1 MSAECNEEKKR
12 QVQRLALRGYD
23 FDCSCHLVLEVEDAS
38 HARKFLGSVLREQG
52 LVTFGE
58 RERDGKVGGEDD
70 REPAVSIGFTYRGL
84 QALGVPDRY
93 LNELRVKAPAFCEG
107 ATARAALRL
116 GDAGP
121 SAAERWEPMFA
132 FDRSHVLISIHGP
145 TRGAVDSMRKRLS
158 ATAGARPGFQGWEN
172 GTLLAEHLTKDRK
185 NRTVHFGF
193 RDNLARPRIVE
204 KEFDPSKLRH
214 RAGELVLGY
223 LNDAK
228 FNHWDDG
235 LGARDVAQFFR
246 NGSFAVLRKIEQNEE
261 AFDNY
266 LNQQASALN
275 QQASALHVTTDYL
288 KAKLCGRWPNGVRVL
303 PPGHDLA
310 PSALKPEDGFDFKD
324 DTQGF
329 GCPFGAHIRRTNPRG
344 DSIAP
349 PRLRPLFRRGM
360 PYGPIYSDGTKHV
373 KRGLIGLFFCA
384 SIDDQF
390 ETVMS
395 EWVEKKP
402 MGPRHLG
409 NAKDPL
415 VGHHDDETFF
425 HIPLTNSPGI
435 KLTGFEPFVTT
446 RGTLYALFPSLSA
459 LHEIARMES
468 AASLGA
474 QPDGAKRRTGVP
486 RSGDG
491 TRPEHGTTEIE
502 EYIAP
507 NDRFCDIVMEGGVTS
522 GIIYASA
529 VAELAKSYRFSSIG
543 GSSIGA
549 FAAALTAAAEY
560 SRRHGSNAGFKL
572 MENLPT
578 ELADEDDQNETRLL
592 RMFRPQD
599 GTRRLFKIFLASL
612 DRRSIFSRLVCGL
625 TEAIRQYWRAVLLAL
640 VTTAVLVLS
649 GPLVLTLLGWNAPP
663 PYGFDLR
670 VVGLGSWVLA
680 LLIAFVFAVALTLFL
695 RIAWD
700 FGRELVPNG
709 FGLCRGWSEE
719 ERMDSDLTGFLHE
732 SIQLAAGRNPID
744 DQPLTFADLRD
755 APGRAINLLGQTS
768 IGDAPPSINL
778 QVYSTN
784 LAHGRPYRFPL
795 DPADDMGRLFFR
807 AEDLKPYFP
816 KLILNHLV
824 GYALPYR
831 PQTFSDPEVS
841 PETAQYLELPTDQL
855 PIVVAA
861 RLGMSFPLLISAVPL
876 WAIDYEAPIGRRGFA
891 PCWMSDGG
899 LCSNFPIHLFDSFVP
914 KWPTFGIALQN
925 RGKYRPDKCVWLPEK
940 HYQGQGDTWDRFA
953 ESKEPLGR
961 LAGFLVSLW
970 LSAWRWNDSTIMRM
984 PGVRDRVV
992 RIFLE
997 ESEGGVNIKMSKQA
1011 IDALTLK
1018 YGQPAAAAFLKKF
1031 ADDDSP
1037 GWPEHRWVR
1046 FNRLLIALRQ
1056 QIEGFKF
1063 AADLDRYA
1071 PPLRAQIEESRN
1083 AAPLRGA
1090 SRGCP
1095 SPSEKSLSEG
1105 QARELKALLTALSEL
1120 EERSHKAG
1128 DCRPYVAVP
1137 RPSLRVRHPT

>member
-1 MSAECNEEKKR
+1 MSAEWNGEQKR
-12 QVQRLALRGYD
+12 QVQRLALSGSD
-23 FDCSCHLVLEVEDAS
+23 FDFSCHLVLEVEDAS
-38 HARKFLGSVLREQG
+38 SARKFLESVLREQG
-52 LVTFGE
+52 WVSFGE
-58 RERDGKVGGEDD
+58 RDRVRKDGGDD
-70 REPAVSIGFTYRGL
+70 AREPAVSIGFTYRGL

-93 LNELRVKAPAFCEG
+93 LNELRLKASAFCEG
-107 ATARAALRL
+107 APARAALRL
-116 GDAGP
+116 GDTG
-121 SAAERWEPMFA
+121 SCAAERWESMFA
-132 FDRSHVLISIHGP
+132 FDRAHVLISIHGP
-145 TRGAVDSMRKRLS
+145 NRGAVDAMAERL
-158 ATAGARPGFQGWEN
+158 ADTAGGRAGFTGW
-172 GTLLAEHLTKDRK
+172 GGGLPAEHLTNDKR

-204 KEFDPSKLRH
+204 KEFDPPNLRH

-223 LNDAK
+223 LNDAE
-228 FNHWDDG
+228 FNRWDNE
-235 LGARDVAQFFR
+235 LTAYDVAQFFR
-246 NGSFAVLRKIEQNEE
+246 NGSFAVLRKIEQNEKC
-261 AFDNY
+261 FNDY
-266 LNQQASALN
+266 LDEQARALG
-275 QQASALHVTTDYL
+275 VKKEYL
-288 KAKLCGRWPNGVRVL
+288 KAKLCGRWPNGARVM
-303 PPGHDLA
+303 PGHDLVE
-310 PSALKPEDGFDFKD
+310 PSEPKPEESFDFTD
-324 DTQGF
+324 DPEGF

-349 PRLRPLFRRGM
+349 QRLRPLFRRGM
-360 PYGPIYSDGTKHV
+360 PYGPKYGDGTEHK

-384 SIDDQF
+384 SIEDQF
-390 ETVMS
+390 EVVVS

-415 VGHHDDETFF
+415 VGHHDDEAFF
-425 HIPLTNSPGI
+425 HIPQENGPGI

-446 RGTLYALFPSLSA
+446 CGTLYAFFPSLSA
-459 LHEIARMES
+459 LRDIARMES
-468 AASLGA
+468 AASLRA
-474 QPDGAKRRTGVP
+474 QPDGARRQAGAS

-491 TRPEHGTTEIE
+491 TRPGHGTTEME
-502 EYIAP
+502 AYTAS

-560 SRRHGSNAGFKL
+560 SRRRGSNAGFQL
-572 MENLPT
+572 MEKLPT
-578 ELADEDDQNETRLL
+578 ELAVEDDQNETRLL

-599 GTRRLFKIFLASL
+599 GTRRLFKVFLASL
-612 DRRSIFSRLVCGL
+612 DRKSTFSLLVCGL
-625 TEAIRQYWRAVLLAL
+625 TEAVRQFWRAVLLAL
-640 VTTAVLVLS
+640 VATAVLVLS
-649 GPLVLTLLGWNAPP
+649 GPLVLTWLDWSTPP
-663 PYGFDLR
+663 PYGFGLR
-670 VVGLGSWVLA
+670 VLGLGSWVLA
-680 LLIAFVFAVALTLFL
+680 LLIALAFALALALSL
-695 RIAWD
+695 GIAWD
-700 FGRELVPNG
+700 FRRELVPNG

-719 ERMDSDLTGFLHE
+719 ERMDSPDLTGFLHG

-755 APGRAINLLGQTS
+755 APGRAIDVLGQS
-768 IGDAPPSINL
+768 NIGDAPPSINL

-807 AEDLKPYFP
+807 VNDLKPYFP
-816 KLILNHLV
+816 KPVLNHLV
-824 GYALPYR
+824 GYARPYR
-831 PQTFSDPEVS
+831 QQTFSDPKVS
-841 PETAQYLELPTDQL
+841 AETGQYLELPTDQL

-861 RLGMSFPLLISAVPL
+861 RLAMSFPLLISAVPL
-876 WAIDYEAPIGRRGFA
+876 WAIDYEAPIGSRGFA
-891 PCWMSDGG
+891 RCWMSDGG

-925 RGKYRPDKCVWLPEK
+925 RGKYSPNECVWLPEK
-940 HYQGQGDTWDRFA
+940 HYEGRGDTWDRFA

-970 LSAWRWNDSTIMRM
+970 LAAWRWNDTTMMRM

-997 ESEGGVNIKMSKQA
+997 ESEGGVNVKMSKQA
-1011 IDALTLK
+1011 IDALTEK
-1018 YGQPAAAAFLKKF
+1018 YGRPAAAAFLRKF
-1031 ADDDSP
+1031 ADDGSP

-1056 QIEGFKF
+1056 QIEGVKF
-1063 AADLDRYA
+1063 AADLDRYTQ
-1071 PPLRAQIEESRN
+1071 PLSAQIEGSCN
-1083 AAPLRGA
+1083 TAPLRGSA
-1090 SRGCP
+1090 RGCP
-1095 SPSEKSLSEG
+1095 LPSEQPLDCS
-1105 QARELKALLTALSEL
+1105 QARELEVLLAALSDL
-1120 EERSHKAG
+1120 EESFHKAG
-1128 DCRPYVAVP
+1128 DYSPYVAVP

>member
-1 MSAECNEEKKR
+1 
-12 QVQRLALRGYD
+12 
-23 FDCSCHLVLEVEDAS
+23 
-38 HARKFLGSVLREQG
+38 
-52 LVTFGE
+52 
-58 RERDGKVGGEDD
+58 
-70 REPAVSIGFTYRGL
+70 
-84 QALGVPDRY
+84 
-93 LNELRVKAPAFCEG
+93 
-107 ATARAALRL
+107 
-116 GDAGP
+116 
-121 SAAERWEPMFA
+121 MFA
-132 FDRSHVLISIHGP
+132 FDRAHVLISIHGP
-145 TRGAVDSMRKRLS
+145 NRGAVDAMAERL
-158 ATAGARPGFQGWEN
+158 ADTAGGRAGFKGWD
-172 GTLLAEHLTKDRK
+172 GALPAEHLTKDKK

-193 RDNLARPRIVE
+193 RDNVARPRIVVE
-204 KEFDPSKLRH
+204 KEFDLCNLRDQRH

-223 LNDAK
+223 LNDEQ
-228 FNHWDDG
+228 FNRWDNV
-235 LGARDVAQFFR
+235 LTAPDVAQFFR

-261 AFDNY
+261 ALNNY
-266 LNQQASALN
+266 LN

-288 KAKLCGRWPNGVRVL
+288 KAKLCGRWPNGVRVM
-303 PPGHDLA
+303 PGHDPLA
-310 PSALKPEDGFDFKD
+310 QPSAPKPEDGFDFTD

-344 DSIAP
+344 DPIAP
-349 PRLRPLFRRGM
+349 ARLRPLFRRGM
-360 PYGPIYSDGTKHV
+360 PYGPKYSDGTKHE

-384 SIDDQF
+384 SIEDQF
-390 ETVMS
+390 EIVMS

-402 MGPRHLG
+402 MGPRNRG
-409 NAKDPL
+409 NSKDPL
-415 VGHHDDETFF
+415 VGHHDDEAFF
-425 HIPLTNSPGI
+425 HIPQENGPGI

-459 LHEIARMES
+459 LRDIARMES
-468 AASLGA
+468 GASLGA
-474 QPDGAKRRTGVP
+474 QPGGAKRQTGGAA

-491 TRPEHGTTEIE
+491 TRPEHGTAQTET
-502 EYIAP
+502 YTAP

-560 SRRHGSNAGFKL
+560 SRRRGSNDGFKL
-572 MENLPT
+572 MEKLPT
-578 ELADEDDQNETRLL
+578 ELAEEDDQSETRLM

-612 DRRSIFSRLVCGL
+612 DRKSTFSRLACGL
-625 TEAIRQYWRAVLLAL
+625 MEAVRQYWRAVLLAL
-640 VTTAVLVLS
+640 VATAVLVLS
-649 GPLVLTLLGWNAPP
+649 GPLVLTWLGSSTPP

-670 VVGLGSWVLA
+670 VVGVGSWVLA
-680 LLIAFVFAVALTLFL
+680 LLIALVFAAALALL
-695 RIAWD
+695 LGIAWD
-700 FGRELVPNG
+700 FRRELVPNG

-719 ERMDSDLTGFLHE
+719 ERMDSPDLTGFLHA

-755 APGRAINLLGQTS
+755 APGRATNVLGQPS
-768 IGDAPPSINL
+768 SGDAPPSINL

-807 AEDLKPYFP
+807 VDDLKPYFP
-816 KLILNHLV
+816 QPILNHLV

-831 PQTFSDPEVS
+831 PQTFSDPKVS
-841 PETAQYLELPTDQL
+841 AETEQYLELPRDQL

-861 RLGMSFPLLISAVPL
+861 RLAMSFPLLISAVPL
-876 WAIDYEAPIGRRGFA
+876 WAIDYEAPIKRRWFA
-891 PCWMSDGG
+891 RCWMSDGG

-914 KWPTFGIALQN
+914 KWPTFGVALQN
-925 RGKYRPDKCVWLPEK
+925 RGKYRPDECVWLPEK
-940 HYQGQGDTWDRFA
+940 HYEGRGDTWDRFA
-953 ESKEPLGR
+953 DSKQPLGR

-970 LSAWRWNDSTIMRM
+970 LAAWRWNDTTMMRM

-997 ESEGGVNIKMSKQA
+997 EGEGGVNIKMSKQA
-1011 IDALTLK
+1011 IDALTEK
-1018 YGQPAAAAFLKKF
+1018 YGKPAAGAFLRKF
-1031 ADDDSP
+1031 ADDGSP

-1063 AADLDRYA
+1063 AADLDRYTQ
-1071 PPLRAQIEESRN
+1071 PLSAQIEKSRKT
-1083 AAPLRGA
+1083 APLRGSA
-1090 SRGCP
+1090 RGCP
-1095 SPSEKSLSEG
+1095 APSEQPLG
-1105 QARELKALLTALSEL
+1105 HDQARELEGLLAAFSEL
-1120 EERSHKAG
+1120 EASFHKAG
-1128 DCRPYVAVP
+1128 DHEPYVAMP

>member
-1 MSAECNEEKKR
+1 MSVEWNDEQKP
-12 QVQRLALRGYD
+12 QVQRLALSGSD

-38 HARKFLGSVLREQG
+38 NARKFLGSVLREQG
-52 LVTFGE
+52 WLTFGE
-58 RERDGKVGGEDD
+58 RDRVRSDGSEDD

-107 ATARAALRL
+107 APARAALRL

-121 SAAERWEPMFA
+121 CAAEQWEPMFA
-132 FDRSHVLISIHGP
+132 FDRAHVLISIHGP
-145 TRGAVDSMRKRLS
+145 NRGAVDAMAERL
-158 ATAGARPGFQGWEN
+158 ADTAGGRIGLRGWQDV
-172 GTLLAEHLTKDRK
+172 LPAKHLTTDKR

-204 KEFDPSKLRH
+204 ERFEPNKLRH
-214 RAGELVLGY
+214 HAGELVLGY
-223 LNDAK
+223 LNDSK
-228 FNHWDDG
+228 FNRWDNI
-235 LGARDVAQFFR
+235 LTAPNVAQFFR
-246 NGSFAVLRKIEQNEE
+246 NGSFAVLRKVEQDEE
-261 AFDNY
+261 AFNNY
-266 LNQQASALN
+266 LSRQASALKV
-275 QQASALHVTTDYL
+275 STDYL
-288 KAKLCGRWPNGVRVL
+288 KAKLCGRWPNGARVM
-303 PPGHDLA
+303 PGHDLVE
-310 PSALKPEDGFDFKD
+310 PSAPKPEESFDFTD
-324 DTQGF
+324 DTEGF

-349 PRLRPLFRRGM
+349 ARLRPLFRRGM
-360 PYGPIYSDGTKHV
+360 PYGPKYSEGTKHE

-384 SIDDQF
+384 SIEDQF
-390 ETVMS
+390 EIVMS

-402 MGPRHLG
+402 MGPRNLG
-409 NAKDPL
+409 KSKDPL
-415 VGHHDDETFF
+415 VGHHDDGAFF
-425 HIPLTNSPGI
+425 HIPRENGPGI
-435 KLTGFEPFVTT
+435 KLAGFEPFVTT

-459 LHEIARMES
+459 LRDIARVES
-468 AASLGA
+468 AASQEA
-474 QPDGAKRRTGVP
+474 QPGGAKYQAGAP
-486 RSGDG
+486 RPGDG
-491 TRPEHGTTEIE
+491 TSPEHATTQTETDT
-502 EYIAP
+502 AP

-560 SRRHGSNAGFKL
+560 SRRRGSNAGFEL
-572 MENLPT
+572 MEKLPT
-578 ELADEDDQNETRLL
+578 ALAEEDDQNETRLM
-592 RMFRPQD
+592 RMFRPQH

-612 DRRSIFSRLVCGL
+612 DRRSTFSRLVCCL

-640 VTTAVLVLS
+640 VAIAVLVLS
-649 GPLVLTLLGWNAPP
+649 GPLVLTWLGWSTPP

-680 LLIAFVFAVALTLFL
+680 LLIALAFAVALTLL
-695 RIAWD
+695 LGIAWD
-700 FGRELVPNG
+700 FRCELVPNG

-719 ERMDSDLTGFLHE
+719 ERMDSPDLTGFLHA
-732 SIQLAAGRNPID
+732 SIQLAADRNPID

-755 APGRAINLLGQTS
+755 APDRATNVLGQRS

-807 AEDLKPYFP
+807 VDDLKPYFP
-816 KLILNHLV
+816 QPILNHLV

-831 PQTFSDPEVS
+831 QQTFSDPKVS
-841 PETAQYLELPTDQL
+841 AETEQYLELPTDQL

-861 RLGMSFPLLISAVPL
+861 RLAMSFPLLISAVPL
-876 WAIDYEAPIGRRGFA
+876 WAIDYEAPINMRGFA
-891 PCWMSDGG
+891 RCWMSDGG

-925 RGKYRPDKCVWLPEK
+925 RGKYRPDECVWLPEK
-940 HYQGQGDTWDRFA
+940 HYEGRGDTWDRFA
-953 ESKEPLGR
+953 ESKQPLDR
-961 LAGFLVSLW
+961 LVGFLVSLW
-970 LSAWRWNDSTIMRM
+970 LAAWRWNDTTMMRM

-997 ESEGGVNIKMSKQA
+997 EGEGGVNIKMSKQA
-1011 IDALTLK
+1011 IDALTQK
-1018 YGQPAAAAFLKKF
+1018 YGKPAAGAFLRKF
-1031 ADDDSP
+1031 ADDGSP

-1063 AADLDRYA
+1063 AADLDRYSQ
-1071 PPLRAQIEESRN
+1071 PLSAQIDESRKT
-1083 AAPLRGA
+1083 APLRGSA
-1090 SRGCP
+1090 RGCP
-1095 SPSEKSLSEG
+1095 SGSEQPLG
-1105 QARELKALLTALSEL
+1105 HDQARELKVLLAALSEL
-1120 EERSHKAG
+1120 EESFHKAG
-1128 DCRPYVAVP
+1128 DHRPYVAVP

>member
-1 MSAECNEEKKR
+1 MSAEWNDEQKPR
-12 QVQRLALRGYD
+12 VQRLALSGSD
-23 FDCSCHLVLEVEDAS
+23 FDCSCHLVLEVENAS
-38 HARKFLGSVLREQG
+38 DARKFLESVLRERG
-52 LVTFGE
+52 WVTFGE
-58 RERDGKVGGEDD
+58 RDRVRKDGGEDD

-107 ATARAALRL
+107 APARAALRL

-121 SAAERWEPMFA
+121 CAAERWEPMFA
-132 FDRSHVLISIHGP
+132 FDRAHVLISIHGP
-145 TRGAVDSMRKRLS
+145 NRGVVDAMAERL
-158 ATAGARPGFQGWEN
+158 ADTGGGRAGFKGWD
-172 GTLLAEHLTKDRK
+172 GALPAEHLTKDRK

-193 RDNLARPRIVE
+193 RDNLARPRVVVE
-204 KEFDPSKLRH
+204 KEFDLCNLRDQRH

-223 LNDAK
+223 LNDEQ
-228 FNHWDDG
+228 FNRWDNA
-235 LGARDVAQFFR
+235 LTAPDVAQFFR
-246 NGSFAVLRKIEQNEE
+246 NGSFAVLRKIEQNEK
-261 AFDNY
+261 AFNDY
-266 LNQQASALN
+266 LDEQAR
-275 QQASALHVTTDYL
+275 ALHVTTDYL
-288 KAKLCGRWPNGVRVL
+288 KAKLCGRWPKGARVM
-303 PPGHDLA
+303 PGHDLA
-310 PSALKPEDGFDFKD
+310 EPPEPKLEDDFDFTD
-324 DTQGF
+324 DKQGF

-344 DSIAP
+344 DPIAP
-349 PRLRPLFRRGM
+349 TRLRPLFRRGM
-360 PYGPIYSDGTKHV
+360 PYGPKYCDGTKHE

-384 SIDDQF
+384 SIEDQF
-390 ETVMS
+390 EVVMS

-402 MGPRHLG
+402 MGPRNRG
-409 NAKDPL
+409 NSKDPL
-415 VGHHDDETFF
+415 VGHHDDEAFF
-425 HIPLTNSPGI
+425 HIPQENGPGI

-459 LHEIARMES
+459 LRDIARMES
-468 AASLGA
+468 GASLGA
-474 QPDGAKRRTGVP
+474 QPGGAKRQTGGAA

-491 TRPEHGTTEIE
+491 TRPEHGTAQTET
-502 EYIAP
+502 YTAP

-560 SRRHGSNAGFKL
+560 SRRRGSNDGFKL
-572 MENLPT
+572 MEKLPT
-578 ELADEDDQNETRLL
+578 ELAEEDDQSETRLM

-612 DRRSIFSRLVCGL
+612 DRKSTFSRLACGL
-625 TEAIRQYWRAVLLAL
+625 MEAVRQYWRAVLLAL
-640 VTTAVLVLS
+640 VATAVLVLS
-649 GPLVLTLLGWNAPP
+649 GPLVLTWLGWSTPP

-670 VVGLGSWVLA
+670 VVGVGSWVLA
-680 LLIAFVFAVALTLFL
+680 LLIALVFAAALALL
-695 RIAWD
+695 LGIAWD
-700 FGRELVPNG
+700 FRRELVPNG

-719 ERMDSDLTGFLHE
+719 ERMDSPDLTGFLHA

-755 APGRAINLLGQTS
+755 APGRATNLLGQTS

-807 AEDLKPYFP
+807 VDDLKPYFP
-816 KLILNHLV
+816 QPILNHLV

-831 PQTFSDPEVS
+831 PQTFSDPKVS
-841 PETAQYLELPTDQL
+841 AKTEQYLELPRDQL
-855 PIVVAA
+855 PIIVAA
-861 RLGMSFPLLISAVPL
+861 RLAMSFPLLISAVPL
-876 WAIDYEAPIGRRGFA
+876 WAIDYEAPIKRRGFA
-891 PCWMSDGG
+891 RCWMSDGG

-925 RGKYRPDKCVWLPEK
+925 RGKYRPDECVWLPEK
-940 HYQGQGDTWDRFA
+940 HYEGRGDTWDRFA
-953 ESKEPLGR
+953 DSKQPLGR

-970 LSAWRWNDSTIMRM
+970 LAAWRWNDTTMMRM

-997 ESEGGVNIKMSKQA
+997 EGEGGVNIKMSKQA
-1011 IDALTLK
+1011 IDALTEK
-1018 YGQPAAAAFLKKF
+1018 YGKPAAGAFLRKF
-1031 ADDDSP
+1031 ADDGSP

-1063 AADLDRYA
+1063 AADLDRYTQ
-1071 PPLRAQIEESRN
+1071 PLSAQIEESRET
-1083 AAPLRGA
+1083 APLRGSA
-1090 SRGCP
+1090 RGCP
-1095 SPSEKSLSEG
+1095 SPSEKPLGPG
-1105 QARELKALLTALSEL
+1105 QARELEVLLAALSEL
-1120 EERSHKAG
+1120 EASFHKAG
-1128 DCRPYVAVP
+1128 DHEPYVAMP
-1137 RPSLRVRHPT
+1137 QPSLRMRHPT

>member
-1 MSAECNEEKKR
+1 MSAEWNDEQKR

-23 FDCSCHLVLEVEDAS
+23 FDASSHLVLEVEDAS

-52 LVTFGE
+52 WLTFGE
-58 RERDGKVGGEDD
+58 RDRVRKVGSEDD

-93 LNELRVKAPAFCEG
+93 LNELRGKAPAFCEG
-107 ATARAALRL
+107 APARAVLRL

-121 SAAERWEPMFA
+121 CAAEQWEPMFA
-132 FDRSHVLISIHGP
+132 FDRAHVLISIHGP
-145 TRGAVDSMRKRLS
+145 NRGAVDAMAERL
-158 ATAGARPGFQGWEN
+158 ADTAGGRAGLKGWEDA
-172 GTLLAEHLTKDRK
+172 LPAKHLTTDKR

-204 KEFDPSKLRH
+204 ERFEPDKLRH
-214 RAGELVLGY
+214 HAGELVLGY
-223 LNDAK
+223 LNDSK
-228 FNHWDDG
+228 FNRWDNI
-235 LGARDVAQFFR
+235 LTTPDVAQFFR
-246 NGSFAVLRKIEQNEE
+246 NGSFAVLRKVEQNE
-261 AFDNY
+261 D
-266 LNQQASALN
+266 ALN
-275 QQASALHVTTDYL
+275 KYLEKQACALGVKKEYL
-288 KAKLCGRWPNGVRVL
+288 KAKLCGRWPNGARVM
-303 PPGHDLA
+303 PGHDLE
-310 PSALKPEDGFDFKD
+310 PCEPKPEESFNFDD
-324 DTQGF
+324 DKQGF

-344 DSIAP
+344 DTIAP
-349 PRLRPLFRRGM
+349 ARLRPLFRRGM
-360 PYGPIYSDGTKHV
+360 PYGRKYGDGTEHE

-384 SIDDQF
+384 SIEDQF
-390 ETVMS
+390 EVVVS

-415 VGHHDDETFF
+415 VGHHDDEAFF
-425 HIPLTNSPGI
+425 HIPQENGPGI

-446 RGTLYALFPSLSA
+446 CGTLYAFFPSLSA
-459 LHEIARMES
+459 LRDIARMEP
-468 AASLGA
+468 AASPGA
-474 QPDGAKRRTGVP
+474 QPGGAKRQTGGAP

-491 TRPEHGTTEIE
+491 TRPEHGTTQTAT
-502 EYIAP
+502 YTAP

-529 VAELAKSYRFSSIG
+529 VTELAKTYRFSSIG

-560 SRRHGSNAGFKL
+560 SRRRGSNVGFEL
-572 MENLPT
+572 MEKLPT
-578 ELADEDDQNETRLL
+578 KLADEDDQNQTRLL
-592 RMFRPQD
+592 RMFKPQD

-612 DRRSIFSRLVCGL
+612 DRKSTFSRLVCGL
-625 TEAIRQYWRAVLLAL
+625 TEAVRLYWRAVLLAL
-640 VTTAVLVLS
+640 VATAVLVLS
-649 GPLVLTLLGWNAPP
+649 GPLVLTWLGWSTPP
-663 PYGFDLR
+663 PYGFGLR

-680 LLIAFVFAVALTLFL
+680 LLIALAFAVALTLL
-695 RIAWD
+695 LGIAWD
-700 FGRELVPNG
+700 FRCELVPNG

-719 ERMDSDLTGFLHE
+719 ERMDSPDLTGFLHG

-744 DQPLTFADLRD
+744 DQPLTFADLRG
-755 APGRAINLLGQTS
+755 APGRATDVLGQPN
-768 IGDAPPSINL
+768 IGDAPPSIDL

-807 AEDLKPYFP
+807 VDDLKSYFP
-816 KLILNHLV
+816 QPILNHLV
-824 GYALPYR
+824 AYAIPYR
-831 PQTFSDPEVS
+831 PQTFSDPKLS
-841 PETAQYLELPTDQL
+841 AETEQYLELPTDQL

-861 RLGMSFPLLISAVPL
+861 RLAMSFPLLISAVPL
-876 WAIDYEAPIGRRGFA
+876 WAIDYEAPINMRGFA
-891 PCWMSDGG
+891 RCWMSDGG

-925 RGKYRPDKCVWLPEK
+925 RGKYRPDECVWLPEK
-940 HYQGQGDTWDRFA
+940 HYEGRGDTWDRFA
-953 ESKEPLGR
+953 ESKQPLGR
-961 LAGFLVSLW
+961 LVGFLVSLW
-970 LSAWRWNDSTIMRM
+970 LAAWRWNDTTMMRM

-997 ESEGGVNIKMSKQA
+997 EGEGGVNIKMSKQA
-1011 IDALTLK
+1011 IDALTQK
-1018 YGQPAAAAFLKKF
+1018 YGKPAAGAFLRKF
-1031 ADDDSP
+1031 ADDGSP

-1063 AADLDRYA
+1063 AADLDRYTQ
-1071 PPLRAQIEESRN
+1071 PLSAQIDESRKT
-1083 AAPLRGA
+1083 APLRGA
-1090 SRGCP
+1090 SRRCP
-1095 SPSEKSLSEG
+1095 LPSEKPLSYQ
-1105 QARELKALLTALSEL
+1105 QAEELEVLLAALSEL
-1120 EERSHKAG
+1120 EVSFRKAG
-1128 DCRPYVAVP
+1128 DCTPFVAVP

>member
-1 MSAECNEEKKR
+1 MSAECNEERKR

-23 FDCSCHLVLEVEDAS
+23 FDYSCHLVLEVEDAS

-52 LVTFGE
+52 CVTFGE
-58 RERDGKVGGEDD
+58 RDGKGGGEDD

-107 ATARAALRL
+107 APARAALRL

-132 FDRSHVLISIHGP
+132 FDRAHVLISIHGP
-145 TRGAVDSMRKRLS
+145 NGGAVDSMRKQLA
-158 ATAGARPGFQGWEN
+158 ATAGARPGFEGWEA
-172 GTLLAEHLTKDRK
+172 GMLPAKHLTNDKR

-204 KEFDPSKLRH
+204 ERFEPHKLRH

-223 LNDAK
+223 LNDAE
-228 FNHWDDG
+228 FNRWDDG
-235 LGARDVAQFFR
+235 LGAREVAQFFR

-261 AFDNY
+261 AFNNY
-266 LNQQASALN
+266 LEQQACDLG
-275 QQASALHVTTDYL
+275 VTKDYL
-288 KAKLCGRWPNGVRVL
+288 KAKLCGRWPNGARIMPGDSPERQPIARL
-303 PPGHDLA
+303 PD
-310 PSALKPEDGFDFKD
+310 EDFDFTD
-324 DTQGF
+324 DKEGF
-329 GCPFGAHIRRTNPRG
+329 GCPFGAHIRRTNPRK

-360 PYGPIYSDGTKHV
+360 PYGPKYCDKTKHEE
-373 KRGLIGLFFCA
+373 RGLVGLFFCA
-384 SIDDQF
+384 SIEDQF

-415 VGHHDDETFF
+415 VGHHDEETFF
-425 HIPLTNSPGI
+425 HIPEKDGAGI
-435 KLTGFEPFVTT
+435 KLTSFKPFVTA

-474 QPDGAKRRTGVP
+474 QPDDAKRQSGAP
-486 RSGDG
+486 RVGDG
-491 TRPEHGTTEIE
+491 TRPEHGTAEMET
-502 EYIAP
+502 YTAP

-529 VAELAKSYRFSSIG
+529 VADLAKSYRFSSIG

-560 SRRHGSNAGFKL
+560 SRRRGSNVGFKL

-578 ELADEDDQNETRLL
+578 VLAEEDDQNETRLL

-599 GTRRLFKIFLASL
+599 GTRRLFRIFLASL
-612 DRRSIFSRLVCGL
+612 DRRSTFSRLVCGL
-625 TEAIRQYWRAVLLAL
+625 TEAIHQYWRAVLLAL
-640 VTTAVLVLS
+640 VATAVLVLS
-649 GPLVLTLLGWNAPP
+649 GPLVLTWLGWSTPP

-680 LLIAFVFAVALTLFL
+680 LLIALVFAVALTLFL
-695 RIAWD
+695 GIVWD
-700 FGRELVPNG
+700 FRCELVRNG

-719 ERMDSDLTGFLHE
+719 ERMDSLDLAGFLHA
-732 SIQLAAGRNPID
+732 SIQLAADRNPID
-744 DQPLTFADLRD
+744 DPPLTFADLRD
-755 APGRAINLLGQTS
+755 APGRAANVLGQPS

-807 AEDLKPYFP
+807 VDDLKPYFP
-816 KLILNHLV
+816 QPILNHLV
-824 GYALPYR
+824 GYALPYGS
-831 PQTFSDPEVS
+831 QTISDPEAS
-841 PETAQYLELPTDQL
+841 AATKQYLELPTDRL

-861 RLGMSFPLLISAVPL
+861 RLAMSFPLLISAVPL
-876 WAIDYEAPIGRRGFA
+876 WAIDYEAPIESRGFA

-899 LCSNFPIHLFDSFVP
+899 LCSNFPIHLFDSHVP

-925 RGKYRPDKCVWLPEK
+925 RGNHRPNQCVWLPEK
-940 HYQGQGDTWDRFA
+940 HYEGRGDTWDRFA
-953 ESKEPLGR
+953 ESQEPLGR

-970 LSAWRWNDSTIMRM
+970 LAAWRWNDTTMMRM

-997 ESEGGVNIKMSKQA
+997 EDEGGVNIKMSKQA
-1011 IDALTLK
+1011 IDALTQK
-1018 YGQPAAAAFLKKF
+1018 YGKPAAAAFLRKF
-1031 ADDDSP
+1031 ADDGSP

-1063 AADLDRYA
+1063 AADLDRYTQ
-1071 PPLRAQIEESRN
+1071 PLCAQIETSRQT
-1083 AAPLRGA
+1083 APLRGSA
-1090 SRGCP
+1090 RGCP
-1095 SPSEKSLSEG
+1095 LPSEKSLSDE
-1105 QARELKALLTALSEL
+1105 QAREMAVLVAALSEL
-1120 EERSHKAG
+1120 EVSFHKAG
-1128 DCRPYVAVP
+1128 DHRPYVAVP

>member
-1 MSAECNEEKKR
+1 MSAEWNDEQKR

-23 FDCSCHLVLEVEDAS
+23 FDASSHLVLEVKDAS
-38 HARKFLGSVLREQG
+38 HARKFLGSVLRERDW
-52 LVTFGE
+52 LTFGE
-58 RERDGKVGGEDD
+58 RDRVRKDGGEDD

-107 ATARAALRL
+107 APARAALRL

-121 SAAERWEPMFA
+121 CAAERWEPMFA
-132 FDRSHVLISIHGP
+132 FDRAHVLISIHGP
-145 TRGAVDSMRKRLS
+145 SRGAVDAMAERL
-158 ATAGARPGFQGWEN
+158 ADTAGGRAGFKGWE
-172 GTLLAEHLTKDRK
+172 GALPAEHLTQDKR

-204 KEFDPSKLRH
+204 GEFEPSKLRH
-214 RAGELVLGY
+214 HAGELVLGY

-228 FNHWDDG
+228 FNRWDDG
-235 LGARDVAQFFR
+235 CGLRDVAQFFR

-266 LNQQASALN
+266 LNQQADDLD
-275 QQASALHVTTDYL
+275 VKTDYL
-288 KAKLCGRWPNGVRVL
+288 KAKLCGRWPNGARVT
-303 PPGHDLA
+303 PGHELA
-310 PSALKPEDGFDFKD
+310 EPSEPKQEDCFDFTD
-324 DTQGF
+324 DTEGF

-349 PRLRPLFRRGM
+349 ARLRPLFRRGM
-360 PYGPIYSDGTKHV
+360 PYGPKYCAETKHK

-384 SIDDQF
+384 SIEDQF
-390 ETVMS
+390 EIVMS

-402 MGPRHLG
+402 MGPRNLG
-409 NAKDPL
+409 NSKDPL
-415 VGHHDDETFF
+415 VGHHDDEAFF
-425 HIPLTNSPGI
+425 HIPKENGPGI

-459 LHEIARMES
+459 LRGIARMES
-468 AASLGA
+468 AASPGA
-474 QPDGAKRRTGVP
+474 QPGGAKRQTGGAP

-491 TRPEHGTTEIE
+491 TRPEHGTTQTEA
-502 EYIAP
+502 YTAP

-560 SRRHGSNAGFKL
+560 SRRLGSNAGFKL
-572 MENLPT
+572 MERLPT
-578 ELADEDDQNETRLL
+578 DLADEDDRNETRLL

-612 DRRSIFSRLVCGL
+612 DRKSTFSRLVCGL
-625 TEAIRQYWRAVLLAL
+625 TEAVRQYWRAVILAL
-640 VTTAVLVLS
+640 VATAVLVLS
-649 GPLVLTLLGWNAPP
+649 GPLVLTWLGWSTPP
-663 PYGFDLR
+663 PYGFGLR
-670 VVGLGSWVLA
+670 VLGLGSWVLA
-680 LLIAFVFAVALTLFL
+680 LLIALAFAVALTLFL
-695 RIAWD
+695 GIAWD
-700 FGRELVPNG
+700 FRRQLVPNG

-719 ERMDSDLTGFLHE
+719 ERMDSPDLTGFLHA

-755 APGRAINLLGQTS
+755 APGRATDVLGQPN
-768 IGDAPPSINL
+768 IRHAPPSINL

-807 AEDLKPYFP
+807 VDDLKPYFP
-816 KLILNHLV
+816 QPILKHLV
-824 GYALPYR
+824 GYALPYH

-841 PETAQYLELPTDQL
+841 AETEQYLELPTNQL

-861 RLGMSFPLLISAVPL
+861 RLAMSFPLLISAVPL
-876 WAIDYEAPIGRRGFA
+876 WAIDYEAPIGRRGLA

-925 RGKYRPDKCVWLPEK
+925 RSKNRPDECVWLPEK
-940 HYQGQGDTWDRFA
+940 HYEGRGDTWDRFA

-970 LSAWRWNDSTIMRM
+970 LAAWRWNDSTMMRM

-997 ESEGGVNIKMSKQA
+997 EGEGGVNIKMSKQA
-1011 IDALTLK
+1011 IDALTQK
-1018 YGQPAAAAFLKKF
+1018 YGKPAAAAFLKKF

-1071 PPLRAQIEESRN
+1071 PPLSAQIEESRK

-1095 SPSEKSLSEG
+1095 SASEKSLSER
-1105 QARELKALLTALSEL
+1105 QALELEALLAALSDL
-1120 EERSHKAG
+1120 ERNFQKAG
-1128 DCRPYVAVP
+1128 NCRPYVAVP
-1137 RPSLRVRHPT
+1137 RPSMRVRHPT

>member
-1 MSAECNEEKKR
+1 MSAEWNGEQKR
-12 QVQRLALRGYD
+12 HVQRLALSGSD

-38 HARKFLGSVLREQG
+38 NARKFLESVLREQG
-52 LVTFGE
+52 WVSFGE
-58 RERDGKVGGEDD
+58 RDRVRKDGGEDD

-93 LNELRVKAPAFCEG
+93 LNELRLKAPAFCEG
-107 ATARAALRL
+107 APARAALRL
-116 GDAGP
+116 GDTG
-121 SAAERWEPMFA
+121 SCAAERWEPMFA
-132 FDRSHVLISIHGP
+132 FNRAHVVISIHGP
-145 TRGAVDSMRKRLS
+145 SEGAVESMRKRLT
-158 ATAGARPGFQGWEN
+158 ATAGARPGFEGWE
-172 GTLLAEHLTKDRK
+172 TAILPAKHLTNDKR

-223 LNDAK
+223 LNDAE
-228 FNHWDDG
+228 FNRWDDG

-266 LNQQASALN
+266 LTQQALALN
-275 QQASALHVTTDYL
+275 QKAGALQGTKDYL
-288 KAKLCGRWPNGVRVL
+288 KAKLCGRWPNGARVM
-303 PPGHDLA
+303 PGHDLVQ
-310 PSALKPEDGFDFKD
+310 PSEPKPEESFNFTD
-324 DTQGF
+324 DMEGF

-349 PRLRPLFRRGM
+349 ARLRPLFRRGM
-360 PYGPIYSDGTKHV
+360 PYGPKYCNKTKDEE
-373 KRGLIGLFFCA
+373 RGLIGLFFCA
-384 SIDDQF
+384 SIEDQF
-390 ETVMS
+390 EVVIS

-425 HIPLTNSPGI
+425 HIPQENAPGI
-435 KLTGFEPFVTT
+435 KLTGFGPFVTT
-446 RGTLYALFPSLSA
+446 RGTLYAFFPSLSA
-459 LHEIARMES
+459 LRDIARMELT
-468 AASLGA
+468 ASPGA
-474 QPDGAKRRTGVP
+474 QPDGARRQAAAP

-491 TRPEHGTTEIE
+491 TRPELGTTEME
-502 EYIAP
+502 AYTAP
-507 NDRFCDIVMEGGVTS
+507 NDRFCDIVMEGGITS
-522 GIIYASA
+522 GIIYATA

-560 SRRHGSNAGFKL
+560 SRRRGSNAGFKL
-572 MENLPT
+572 MEKLPT
-578 ELADEDDQNETRLL
+578 ALAEEDEQNETRLL
-592 RMFRPQD
+592 RMFRPQH

-612 DRRSIFSRLVCGL
+612 DKKSTFSRLVGGL
-625 TEAIRQYWRAVLLAL
+625 TEAIRQYWRDVLLAL
-640 VTTAVLVLS
+640 VVTAVLVLS
-649 GPLVLTLLGWNAPP
+649 GPLVLTWLGWSTPP
-663 PYGFDLR
+663 HYGFGLR

-680 LLIAFVFAVALTLFL
+680 LLIALVFAVALTLSL

-700 FGRELVPNG
+700 FRSQLVPNG

-719 ERMDSDLTGFLHE
+719 ERSTRRTLPDFLHL
-732 SIQLAAGRNPID
+732 SIQSAAGRNPID

-755 APGRAINLLGQTS
+755 APGGATDLLGQRRN
-768 IGDAPPSINL
+768 GDAPPSIIPPSINL

-795 DPADDMGRLFFR
+795 DAADDMGRLFFR
-807 AEDLKPYFP
+807 VDDLKAYFP
-816 KLILNHLV
+816 QPILNHLV

-841 PETAQYLELPTDQL
+841 VETEQYLELPTDQL

-861 RLGMSFPLLISAVPL
+861 RLAMSFPLLISAVPL

-891 PCWMSDGG
+891 QCWMSDGG

-925 RGKYRPDKCVWLPEK
+925 RGKYRPDECVWLPEK
-940 HYQGQGDTWDRFA
+940 HYEGRGDTWDRFA
-953 ESKEPLGR
+953 ETKQPLGR

-970 LSAWRWNDSTIMRM
+970 LAAWRWNDTTMMRM

-997 ESEGGVNIKMSKQA
+997 EGEGGVNIKMSKQA
-1011 IDALTLK
+1011 IDL
-1018 YGQPAAAAFLKKF
+1018 
-1031 ADDDSP
+1031 
-1037 GWPEHRWVR
+1037 
-1046 FNRLLIALRQ
+1046 
-1056 QIEGFKF
+1056 
-1063 AADLDRYA
+1063 
-1071 PPLRAQIEESRN
+1071 
-1083 AAPLRGA
+1083 
-1090 SRGCP
+1090 
-1095 SPSEKSLSEG
+1095 
-1105 QARELKALLTALSEL
+1105 
-1120 EERSHKAG
+1120 
-1128 DCRPYVAVP
+1128 
-1137 RPSLRVRHPT
+1137 

>member
-1 MSAECNEEKKR
+1 MRAEWNDEQKP
-12 QVQRLALRGYD
+12 QVQRLALSGSD
-23 FDCSCHLVLEVEDAS
+23 FDCSCHLVLEVEDTS
-38 HARKFLGSVLREQG
+38 NARKFLGSVLQEQG
-52 LVTFGE
+52 WVTFGE
-58 RERDGKVGGEDD
+58 RDRVRKDGGEDD

-107 ATARAALRL
+107 APARAARRL

-132 FDRSHVLISIHGP
+132 FDRGHVLISIHGP
-145 TRGAVDSMRKRLS
+145 NRGAVDSMRKRLA
-158 ATAGARPGFQGWEN
+158 ATAGARLGFDGWEK
-172 GTLLAEHLTKDRK
+172 GILPAEHLTKDKK

-204 KEFDPSKLRH
+204 ERFDPHNLRH
-214 RAGELVLGY
+214 RTGELVLGY
-223 LNDAK
+223 LNDEQ
-228 FNHWDDG
+228 FNRWDDG
-235 LGARDVAQFFR
+235 LGHTAPDVPQFFR

-261 AFDNY
+261 AFNNY
-266 LNQQASALN
+266 LN

-288 KAKLCGRWPNGVRVL
+288 KAKLCGRWPNGVRVM
-303 PPGHDLA
+303 PGHDLA
-310 PSALKPEDGFDFKD
+310 QPSAPKPEDGFDFKD

-360 PYGPIYSDGTKHV
+360 PYGRKYGDGTEHE

-384 SIDDQF
+384 SIEDQF
-390 ETVMS
+390 EVVMS

-402 MGPRHLG
+402 MGPRNLG

-415 VGHHDDETFF
+415 IGHHDDGAFF
-425 HIPLTNSPGI
+425 HIPQENGPGI

-459 LHEIARMES
+459 LCDIARMES

-474 QPDGAKRRTGVP
+474 QPGGAKRQTGAP

-491 TRPEHGTTEIE
+491 TRPEHGTTQTET
-502 EYIAP
+502 YTAP

-560 SRRHGSNAGFKL
+560 SRRRGSNVGFKL
-572 MENLPT
+572 MEKLPT
-578 ELADEDDQNETRLL
+578 ELAEEDDQNETRLL

-612 DRRSIFSRLVCGL
+612 DRKSTFSRLVCGL
-625 TEAIRQYWRAVLLAL
+625 TEAVRQYWRAVLLAL
-640 VTTAVLVLS
+640 VATAVLVLS
-649 GPLVLTLLGWNAPP
+649 GPLVLTWLGWSTPP
-663 PYGFDLR
+663 PYGFGLR

-680 LLIAFVFAVALTLFL
+680 LLITLAFAVALTLL
-695 RIAWD
+695 LGIAWD
-700 FGRELVPNG
+700 FRRELVPNG

-719 ERMDSDLTGFLHE
+719 ERMDSPDLTGFLHG

-755 APGRAINLLGQTS
+755 APGRATDVLGQPN

-807 AEDLKPYFP
+807 VDDLKPYFP
-816 KLILNHLV
+816 EPILNYLV
-824 GYALPYR
+824 GYGLPYH
-831 PQTFSDPEVS
+831 PQTFSDPKVS
-841 PETAQYLELPTDQL
+841 ADTEQYLELPTDQL

-861 RLGMSFPLLISAVPL
+861 RLAMSFPLLISAVPL
-876 WAIDYEAPIGRRGFA
+876 WAIDYEAPIERRGFA

-925 RGKYRPDKCVWLPEK
+925 RGKNRPDECVWLPEN
-940 HYQGQGDTWDRFA
+940 HDEGRGDTWDRFA
-953 ESKEPLGR
+953 ESKQPLGR
-961 LAGFLVSLW
+961 LTGFLVSLW
-970 LSAWRWNDSTIMRM
+970 LAAWRWNDATMMRM

-997 ESEGGVNIKMSKQA
+997 EGEGGVNIKMSKRA
-1011 IDALTLK
+1011 IDALTQK
-1018 YGQPAAAAFLKKF
+1018 YGKPAAGAFLRKF
-1031 ADDDSP
+1031 ADDGSP

-1056 QIEGFKF
+1056 QIKGFKF
-1063 AADLDRYA
+1063 AADLDRYTQ
-1071 PPLRAQIEESRN
+1071 PLTVQIEESRKT
-1083 AAPLRGA
+1083 APLRGA
-1090 SRGCP
+1090 SRRCP
-1095 SPSEKSLSEG
+1095 LPSEKPLSYE
-1105 QARELKALLTALSEL
+1105 QARELEVLLAALSEL
-1120 EERSHKAG
+1120 EESFHEAG
-1128 DCRPYVAVP
+1128 DHGPYVALP